1 MEDLQVCKV
10 LGYHLCNIPA
20 REEDVDYCAT
30 CPIANPDI
38 DYGED

>member
-10 LGYHLCNIPA
+10 LGYCLCYIPA
-20 REEDVDYCAT
+20 REDDDYCSS

-38 DYGED
+38 DYGDD